1 MAKHITSATWSKRL
15 SKAVRR
21 PVGGVHPD
29 DQKAAQAV
37 ATETLPLP
45 AQVKLAVT
53 SVTPA
58 GCRLLVRPGD
68 LVAVGQPVA
77 SPVDLMSV
85 PVHASVSGRVLSVD
99 EATNLNGQRCPVVVI
114 ASDGR
119 QTQWE
124 QLQVP
129 AVTDFASFRQ
139 AVRASGVVGLGGAGF
154 PAFFKLGSAPG
165 QSIDLL
171 VANGSECEPY
181 SASDARDMLE
191 NGAEIIAGI
200 RAVLD
205 YAQIGQAIIG
215 IEGNKPDAIRHL
227 SELAAADER
236 IRVRV
241 LPRRYPQ
248 GGEKQLVYAVSGR
261 RIAGGALPSAAGA
274 LVMNVSSLA
283 AIAVYLKTGQPL
295 TQRRITVTGP
305 AFDRPRNLMVPVGTP
320 VSQILAYAGGLND
333 AAASLIQGGP
343 MMGRLI
349 EDYEAGTLKQT
360 NLLLGLTAALTHK
373 PAEQACIR
381 CGLCAEV
388 CPMRLQPSEM
398 NQLVLLGRYQEAAD
412 RYYLKD
418 CIECGCCSYICPAYR
433 LLTQSFVYGKQQL
446 KLALRQATQGG
457 QAQ

>member
-1 MAKHITSATWSKRL
+1 MAKNNTSATWSKRL

-21 PVGGVHPD
+21 PIGGVHPD

-37 ATETLPLP
+37 ATETLPVPPL
-45 AQVKLAVT
+45 VKLAVT

-58 GCRLLVRPGD
+58 GCQLLVKPGD
-68 LVAVGQPVA
+68 QVAVGQPVA
-77 SPVDLMSV
+77 SPVDRMSV
-85 PVHASVSGRVLSVD
+85 PLHASVSGQVLSAD
-99 EATNLNGQRCPVVVI
+99 EAVNINGQSCPVVVI

-119 QTQWE
+119 QTPWE
-124 QLQVP
+124 QLAPPQ
-129 AVTDFASFRQ
+129 VTDFDSFRQ
-139 AVRASGVVGLGGAGF
+139 AVRASGVLGLGGAGF
-154 PAFFKLGSAPG
+154 PAFFKLGSAPD
-165 QSIDLL
+165 QRIDLL

-181 SASDARDMLE
+181 SASDAREMLE
-191 NGAEIIAGI
+191 NGAELLAGI

-205 YAQIGQAIIG
+205 YGQIDRAIIG
-215 IEGNKPDAIRHL
+215 IEGNKPEAIRHL
-227 SELAAADER
+227 SELIGDDER
-236 IRVRV
+236 ICVRV

-261 RIAGGALPSAAGA
+261 KIAGGALPSAVGA

-320 VSQILAYAGGLND
+320 VSQILTYAGGLNG
-333 AAASLIQGGP
+333 AGSCLIQGGP

-349 EDYEAGTLKQT
+349 EDYEAGIMKTT
-360 NLLLGLTAALTHK
+360 NLLLGLTAAQTKK

-398 NQLVLLGRYQEAAD
+398 NQLVLLGRYQEAAE
-412 RYYLKD
+412 RYYMKD
-418 CIECGCCSYICPAYR
+418 CIECGCCSFVCPAYR

-446 KLALRQATQGG
+446 RSAQQQTQGG
-457 QAQ
+457 QTK